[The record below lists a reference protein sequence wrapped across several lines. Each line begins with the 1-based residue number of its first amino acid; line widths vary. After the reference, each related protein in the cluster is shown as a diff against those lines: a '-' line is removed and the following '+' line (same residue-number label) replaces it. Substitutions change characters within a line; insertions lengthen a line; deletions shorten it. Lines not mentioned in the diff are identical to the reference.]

1 VQERKRGVDT
11 LGSSATLELA
21 WEGPTARGGG
31 DVLPGST
38 HGDGGLRVGVLAAE
52 RHGGGARLG
61 ETLPGG
67 APRKWRCCSTS
78 GGGSTNGAPWP
89 AARGESEAAWSSRRQ
104 EELELWVD
112 VNARTNY

>member
-1 VQERKRGVDT
+1 
-11 LGSSATLELA
+11 
-21 WEGPTARGGG
+21 
-31 DVLPGST
+31 
-38 HGDGGLRVGVLAAE
+38 
-52 RHGGGARLG
+52 LG

-67 APRKWRCCSTS
+67 APRKWGCCSTS
-78 GGGSTNGAPWP
+78 GGGSTDGAPWP